1 MSLQSHNY
9 EEIFC
14 DAVNQLIQSSLQGL
28 NFDITKNCS
37 ITDIS
42 ERKYGKYQV
51 SDGTIKF
58 TAYTNNTL
66 FYELDD
72 TVLVTVPE
80 GDFNRQAVIIGKLAN
95 PLTGS
100 LNIANPFEN
109 FLKGTSNIC
118 PVSSSTFGLCAN
130 GDQQLIQLMDLKKDF
145 FGFSQ
150 LGIKA
155 DFSTLLQGQN
165 IIRGAYGIKIILHR
179 NGKENSVMDLT
190 FSSYDM
196 LGNPYEFDSY
206 FNQQMA
212 FNIPKNMNHIT
223 GIQVYF
229 YQDGKFEDGNNNRL
243 VPLGVNDLFVKN
255 MEVYFGYESI
265 SNSEDLVEI
274 ASANLTYST
283 EDSHLIS
290 LRWFHKEEDGNL
302 IPITANNWNSADY
315 MVKWYQHQPGCPE
328 DQIDEYGGPNWKV
341 LAPQEDEDYPLNYSF
356 TPSLL
361 KTAEKIK
368 AIAFVKSYPLHN
380 NSQFTEVAAYE
391 SNILTFENVDE
402 ETEGGSKIPVD
413 SLSNHLSLYFEDGS
427 EGNYFLYDQNGL
439 LINRQ
444 EIGSGYPRRLSLR
457 YGGLEIDRNSQIFN
471 SIKSIT
477 WRAPKNNQ
485 SNSMLIYDNSKY
497 KELSPNLLQES
508 TAGASNEI
516 WNTTLGTLI
525 DYQDIIM
532 KLPIPTLEEFGDL
545 DELMIYQDI
554 EHSELGTFKFSTQIQ
569 LFNSDEDMTD
579 EIRNQKADVSL
590 MIFLSQDGLEWMAH
604 PYKKIFQINC
614 GSKQDISHSFK
625 INTSHRYLRVAIG
638 YYKDQPDIA
647 IIPAKEI
654 SNLFVWGGMYTTLQA
669 DLPYVEYVAYPEE
682 NEPGEKTI
690 CSHFDY
696 SISDIWQQSKSNN
709 TIQCIVDLGVETSS
723 HSESLRFGPKGSSGT
738 ENTFLLEML
747 NGQNAIIAKKG
758 EVLPI
763 KVILF
768 NANGKEIVLGQEEA
782 ENIEWKLIHN
792 DNGYL
797 SYAVD
802 EEDKTKIILTSN
814 IDHVPLDNYT
824 ILSASYRHK
833 AGEPLLTTYLPI
845 PIKSKDCL
853 GMTGAAQVIYNS
865 LGVPKYSESSYCAY
879 LSSGEMLWNWTLVQ
893 AETNPNPV
901 ALKPSL
907 VNSTK
912 EVFLEATALY
922 SSGVSGGP
930 IFDKICISCDGY
942 WSQPILVLQ
951 SKYDFAML
959 NNWGEDLTIDT
970 KNGTILSTM
979 IGAGTKDSQGAFS
992 GVLMGDVRSGT
1003 ENNTITNTGIYG
1015 FQNGV
1020 MSYAL
1025 RDDGSGFFGAGAN
1038 GRIEFDGNSGIIRSS
1053 NWEKSGNQWIL
1064 SSTQGNASGTLI
1076 DLDDGMF
1083 IAQSTNGDYI
1093 KFNNNQ
1099 SGALEM
1105 SLSSLSIKMDG
1116 DGNYQDLDTFVSSKI
1131 DVSANE
1137 LRSEYNA
1144 QANYVAKVETQ
1155 DTDSQKWL
1163 RFSESDAEKLY
1174 NEETGW
1180 QLKTGSIISV
1190 LFPHGNKASSM
1201 TFNLCQDDESGVSK
1215 PSSEVYPVRVNS
1227 TDINFL
1233 KCNNGDTLNF
1243 MFVGA
1248 DTINGNTQE
1257 YFELVGVGQSIITQT
1272 ANEIK
1277 TEVFSNQPSYT
1288 VHCSTPYD
1296 YSTKLLRFSRN
1307 DFEALCTLSEDLTT
1321 GVWNIPTGTIIEI
1334 CCDGISN
1341 TASTINIQLGYNPPG
1356 EIDEATGFPLIIGR
1370 SEVMT
1375 VNNPA
1380 NSLTNLLQYSGNDVF
1395 SIRYMGNKKFEVV
1408 TPSCSAI
1415 TQTATEIS
1423 SKVEAKVT
1431 DLQKQ
1436 ATYSATVS
1444 TLATPMELHLLNVP
1458 SNITADEFYK
1468 DGITLNVTIGPKY
1481 TGGTELAD
1489 KELVFEYKGKE
1500 VKLYKHGAYVG
1511 VNGGNLLTWKEYTTL
1526 CFMYRTSING
1536 ERWVLIDSGSYA
1548 NYSEIKQT
1556 ADHITASVGVKS
1568 NGSIEKMG
1576 NGFSM
1581 TIDANGFYLSNNA
1594 SQANNNNFIFRCN
1607 SSGIWIKGNG
1617 EFAGSLTAENTLFK
1631 TLVTSPF
1638 EIDGETHQ
1646 TKFTPNEITLAAKWS
1661 VSTGSYPGEKAGYLH
1676 IGAPNRKKWEDITIT
1691 ANPIK
1696 ESDPHNDFVTGNTTV
1711 TSYGNIGTNE
1721 EPWDTLY
1728 VRSLNTSSARSMKE
1742 NVLVYNIEQAYEEL
1756 KTLPL
1761 YTYYYKNYH
1770 NNTKQLK
1777 IGTMIDYI
1785 PAEVMSTQ
1793 SDTNIEYD
1801 RDNLLFWLIGA
1812 MQALQKKVEEKEE

>member
-80 GDFNRQAVIIGKLAN
+80 GDFNRQAIIIGKLAN

-100 LNIANPFEN
+100 LNIADPFDN

-130 GDQQLIQLMDLKKDF
+130 GDQQLIQLMDVKKDF

-206 FNQQMA
+206 FNQQMV

-243 VPLGVNDLFVKN
+243 VPLGVNDLFVRN

-274 ASANLTYST
+274 ASASLVYNT
-283 EDSHLIS
+283 EDNHLIS
-290 LRWFHKEEDGNL
+290 LRWFHKEENGNL
-302 IPITANNWNSADY
+302 IPITADNWNSADY

-328 DQIDEYGGPNWKV
+328 DQIDEYGGPNWKI
-341 LAPQEDEDYPLNYSF
+341 LAPQEDGDYPFNYSF

-380 NSQFTEVAAYE
+380 NSQFTEMAAYE
-391 SNILTFENVDE
+391 SNILTFENIDE

-485 SNSMLIYDNSKY
+485 SNSMLIYDNDKY
-497 KELSPNLLQES
+497 RELSPNLLKES
-508 TAGASNEI
+508 AAGACNEV
-516 WNTTLGTLI
+516 WSTTLGALT
-525 DYQDIIM
+525 DYQDVIM
-532 KLPIPTLEEFGDL
+532 KLPIPTQEEFGDH
-545 DELMIYQDI
+545 DELIIYQDI
-554 EHSELGTFKFSTQIQ
+554 EHSELGTFKFSTKIQ
-569 LFNSDEDMTD
+569 LFNNSEDMTD
-579 EIRNQKADVSL
+579 EIRNQKANVSL
-590 MIFLSQDGLEWMAH
+590 MIFLSQDGLEWIAH

-614 GSKQDISHSFK
+614 GSEQSINYSFK
-625 INTSHRYLRVAIG
+625 INNSHKYLRVAIG
-638 YYKDQPDIA
+638 YYRDQSDIA
-647 IIPAKEI
+647 IIPSRENQ
-654 SNLFVWGGMYTTLQA
+654 NLFVWGGMYTTLQA
-669 DLPYVEYVAYPEE
+669 DLPYVQYVAHPEE
-682 NEPGEKTI
+682 NELGEKII

-696 SISDIWQQSKSNN
+696 SISDIWQSSKSNN

-723 HSESLRFGPKGSSGT
+723 YSESLRFGPKGSSGT

-747 NGQNAIIAKKG
+747 NGKNAIVANKG
-758 EVLPI
+758 ETLLI

-792 DNGYL
+792 DSSYL

-814 IDHVPLDNYT
+814 VDYVPLDNYT

-853 GMTGAAQVIYNS
+853 GMTGATQVIYNS
-865 LGVPKYSESSYCAY
+865 LGVPKYSESSYCVY
-879 LSSGEMLWNWTLVQ
+879 LSNGEMLWNWALAQ

-907 VNSTK
+907 INSTK
-912 EVFLEATALY
+912 EVFLEAAALY
-922 SSGVSGGP
+922 SSGTSGGP
-930 IFDKICISCDGY
+930 IFDKVCISCDGY

-951 SKYDFAML
+951 SRYDFAML
-959 NNWGEDLTIDT
+959 NNWGGDLTIDT

-979 IGAGTKDSQGAFS
+979 IGAGTKDSQGTFS

-1003 ENNTITNTGIYG
+1003 ENNIITNTGIYG

-1053 NWEKSGNQWIL
+1053 NWKKSGNQWIL

-1105 SLSSLSIKMDG
+1105 SLSSLSIKMDN
-1116 DGNYQDLDTFVSSKI
+1116 DGNYQNLDTFVSSKI
-1131 DVSANE
+1131 D
-1137 LRSEYNA
+1137 
-1144 QANYVAKVETQ
+1144 
-1155 DTDSQKWL
+1155 
-1163 RFSESDAEKLY
+1163 
-1174 NEETGW
+1174 
-1180 QLKTGSIISV
+1180 IS
-1190 LFPHGNKASSM
+1190 
-1201 TFNLCQDDESGVSK
+1201 
-1215 PSSEVYPVRVNS
+1215 
-1227 TDINFL
+1227 
-1233 KCNNGDTLNF
+1233 
-1243 MFVGA
+1243 
-1248 DTINGNTQE
+1248 
-1257 YFELVGVGQSIITQT
+1257 

-1277 TEVFSNQPSYT
+1277 TEIFSNQPSYT

-1307 DFEALCTLSEDLTT
+1307 DFEALCTLSEDKTT
-1321 GVWNIPTGTIIEI
+1321 GIWNMPIGTIIEI
-1334 CCDGISN
+1334 CCDGVSN
-1341 TASTINIQLGYNPPG
+1341 TASTIDIQLGYNPPG
-1356 EIDEATGFPLIIGR
+1356 EVDEETGFPLIIGR

-1380 NSLTNLLQYSGNDVF
+1380 NSPTNLLQYNGNDVF
-1395 SIRYMGNKKFEVV
+1395 SIRYMGNQKFEVV
-1408 TPSCSAI
+1408 TPSYSAI

-1423 SKVEAKVT
+1423 SRIEAKVT

-1436 ATYSATVS
+1436 VTYSATVS
-1444 TLATPMELHLLNVP
+1444 TLATPMELTLLNVP
-1458 SNITADEFYK
+1458 NNITANEFYK
-1468 DGITLNVTIGPKY
+1468 DGITLNVTIGPAY
-1481 TGGTELAD
+1481 TGGTELAN
-1489 KELVFEYKGKE
+1489 KELAFQYMGKK
-1500 VKLYKHGAYVG
+1500 VKLYKNGAYVG
-1511 VNGGNLLTWKEYTTL
+1511 TNGGNLLTWKAYTTL

-1556 ADHITASVGVKS
+1556 ADHITASVGVQTD
-1568 NGSIEKMG
+1568 GSVKKKG
-1576 NGFSM
+1576 SGFSM
-1581 TIDANGFYLSNNA
+1581 TIDANGFYLYGG
-1594 SQANNNNFIFRCN
+1594 NNNTQASSTNFIFKCDN
-1607 SSGIWIKGNG
+1607 SGVWIKGNG
-1617 EFAGSLTAENTLFK
+1617 EFSGNLTAQQTLFQ

-1638 EIDGETHQ
+1638 EINGQRHQ
-1646 TKFTPNEITLAAKWS
+1646 TQFTPNAITLAAKWS
-1661 VSTGSYPGEKAGYLH
+1661 VSEGNYPGEKAGYLH

-1696 ESDPHNDFVTGNTTV
+1696 ESDPHNDFVTGSTTV

-1728 VRSLNTSSARSMKE
+1728 VRSLNTSSAKSMKE
-1742 NVLVYNIEQAYEEL
+1742 NILIYDIEQAYEEL
-1756 KTLPL
+1756 KALPL

-1785 PAEVMSTQ
+1785 PMEVMSTQ

-1812 MQALQKKVEEKEE
+1812 MQALQKKVEEKEEQTWD

>member
-28 NFDITKNCS
+28 SFDITKNCS

-66 FYELDD
+66 LYELDD
-72 TVLVTVPE
+72 TVLVTIPE
-80 GDFNRQAVIIGKLAN
+80 GDFNRQAIIIGKLAN

-109 FLKGTSNIC
+109 FLKGTGNIC
-118 PVSSSTFGLCAN
+118 PATSSTFGLCAN

-206 FNQQMA
+206 FNQQIV

-229 YQDGKFEDGNNNRL
+229 YQDGKFEDGNNNHL
-243 VPLGVNDLFVKN
+243 VPLGINDLFVKN
-255 MEVYFGYESI
+255 VEIYFGYESI
-265 SNSEDLVEI
+265 SNFEDLVEI
-274 ASANLTYST
+274 ASADLTYNT
-283 EDSHLIS
+283 EASHSIS
-290 LRWFHKEEDGNL
+290 LRWFHKEEDGSI
-302 IPITANNWNSADY
+302 IPITANNWNSTNY

-341 LAPQEDEDYPLNYSF
+341 LAPQADEDYPFIYSF
-356 TPSLL
+356 IPSLL

-380 NSQFTEVAAYE
+380 NSQYTEMAAYE
-391 SNILTFENVDE
+391 SNILTFENIDE
-402 ETEGGSKIPVD
+402 ETEGGSKIPID
-413 SLSNHLSLYFEDGS
+413 NLSDHLSLYFEDGS

-444 EIGSGYPRRLSLR
+444 EIGSGYPRRLSLQ

-516 WNTTLGTLI
+516 WSTTLGTLI
-525 DYQDIIM
+525 DYQDVIM

-654 SNLFVWGGMYTTLQA
+654 ANLFVWGGMYTTLQA
-669 DLPYVEYVAYPEE
+669 DLPYIEYVAYPEE
-682 NEPGEKTI
+682 NESGEKTI

-709 TIQCIVDLGVETSS
+709 TIQCIVDLGIETSS

-758 EVLPI
+758 EVLSI

-792 DNGYL
+792 DKDYL
-797 SYAVD
+797 SYTID
-802 EEDKTKIILTSN
+802 EEDKTRIIITSN
-814 IDHVPLDNYT
+814 IDYVPLDNYI

-833 AGEPLLTTYLPI
+833 VGEPLLTTYLPI
-845 PIKSKDCL
+845 PIKSNDCL
-853 GMTGAAQVIYNS
+853 GMSGATQVIYNS
-865 LGVPKYSESSYCAY
+865 LGVPKYSENSYCAY
-879 LSSGEMLWNWTLVQ
+879 LSNGEMLWNWALVQ

-901 ALKPSL
+901 ILKPSL
-907 VNSTK
+907 INSEK

-922 SSGVSGGP
+922 SSGASGGP
-930 IFDKICISCDGY
+930 IFDKVCVSCDGH
-942 WSQPILVLQ
+942 WSQPILILQ

-959 NNWGEDLTIDT
+959 NNWGGDLTIDT

-1003 ENNTITNTGIYG
+1003 ENNAIVNTGIYG

-1053 NWEKSGNQWIL
+1053 NWKKDGNQWIL
-1064 SSTQGNASGTLI
+1064 SSTQGNTSGTLI

-1083 IAQSTNGDYI
+1083 IAQSVNGDYI

-1105 SLSSLSIKMDG
+1105 SLSKLQIKMDNG
-1116 DGNYQDLDTFVSSKI
+1116 GTYEDLDTFVSSKI

-1155 DTDSQKWL
+1155 DTTSQKWL

-1174 NEETGW
+1174 NEETEEW
-1180 QLKTGSIISV
+1180 ELKTGSIISV

-1201 TFNLCQDDESGVSK
+1201 TFNLCQDGGDKVSK
-1215 PSSEVYPVRVNS
+1215 PGSTAYPVRVNS

-1248 DTINGNTQE
+1248 NKIDGNTQE

-1277 TEVFSNQPSYT
+1277 TEVFANRPSYV
-1288 VHCSTPYD
+1288 VHCSTPQA
-1296 YSTKLLRFSRN
+1296 YSTKLLRFSKN
-1307 DFEALCTLSEDLTT
+1307 DFEALCVLDETDRLKGT
-1321 GVWNIPTGTIIEI
+1321 WNISTGTIIEV

-1341 TASTINIQLGYNPPG
+1341 TDSEIKVQLGYNPPG
-1356 EIDEATGFPLIIGR
+1356 EKDPQGYPLIIGK
-1370 SEVMT
+1370 SNEMT
-1375 VNNPA
+1375 VSNPS
-1380 NSLTNLLQYSGNDVF
+1380 NSSTNLLQYSGCDTF
-1395 SIRYMGNKKFEVV
+1395 SILYKGEDQFEVV
-1408 TPSCSAI
+1408 APSYTAI
-1415 TQTATEIS
+1415 KQTATEIS
-1423 SKVEAKVT
+1423 SRVESEMRKT
-1431 DLQKQ
+1431 
-1436 ATYSATVS
+1436 ATYFATVETLEQSMKLLLKNAPS
-1444 TLATPMELHLLNVP
+1444 TAN
-1458 SNITADEFYK
+1458 EFYQEGVSL
-1468 DGITLNVTIGPKY
+1468 DVTIGPGY
-1481 TGGTELAD
+1481 SD
-1489 KELVFEYKGKE
+1489 KGWPLKFTALGRTTNIWFSGKE
-1500 VKLYKHGAYVG
+1500 TSAS
-1511 VNGGNLLTWKEYTTL
+1511 NPFTWTAGSTIHFIYRAPNETHTT
-1526 CFMYRTSING
+1526 G
-1536 ERWVLIDSGSYA
+1536 RWVVSDSGSYKG
-1548 NYSEIKQT
+1548 YSEVKQT
-1556 ADHITASVGVKS
+1556 ADHITASVGVKT
-1568 NGSIEKMG
+1568 NGNIEKMG

-1581 TIDANGFYLSNNA
+1581 TIDANGFYLYNSA
-1594 SQANNNNFIFRCN
+1594 TQQANNNNFIFRCN

-1617 EFAGSLTAENTLFK
+1617 EFAGSLTAQETLFK

-1638 EIDGETHQ
+1638 TIDGNTHQ
-1646 TKFTPNEITLAAKWS
+1646 TKFTSNEITLAAKWT
-1661 VSTGSYPGEKAGYLH
+1661 VTDGNFAGEKAGYLH

-1696 ESDPHNDFVTGNTTV
+1696 ESDPHNFNTTV
-1711 TSYGNIGTNE
+1711 TSYGNIGTND

-1728 VRSLNTSSARSMKE
+1728 VRSSNTSSARSMKE
-1742 NVLVYNIEQAYEEL
+1742 NILIYDIEQAYEEL
-1756 KTLPL
+1756 KALPL

-1785 PAEVMSTQ
+1785 PVEVMSTQ

-1812 MQALQKKVEEKEE
+1812 VQALQKKVEEKEE

>member
-28 NFDITKNCS
+28 SFDITKNCS
-37 ITDIS
+37 IIDIS

-80 GDFNRQAVIIGKLAN
+80 GDFNRQAIIIGKLAN

-100 LNIANPFEN
+100 LNIADPFEN

-130 GDQQLIQLMDLKKDF
+130 GDQQLIQLMDVEKDF

-206 FNQQMA
+206 FNQQMV

-243 VPLGVNDLFVKN
+243 VPLGINDLFVKN

-274 ASANLTYST
+274 ASANLTYNT
-283 EDSHLIS
+283 ETNHLIS
-290 LRWFHKEEDGNL
+290 LRWFHKEEDGNI
-302 IPITANNWNSADY
+302 IPITVDNWNSADY
-315 MVKWYQHQPGCPE
+315 IVKWYQHQPGCPK
-328 DQIDEYGGPNWKV
+328 DQTDEYGGPNWKV
-341 LAPQEDEDYPLNYSF
+341 LTPQEDEDYPFNYSF

-380 NSQFTEVAAYE
+380 NSQFTEMAAYE
-391 SNILTFENVDE
+391 SNILTFENIDE

-485 SNSMLIYDNSKY
+485 SNSMLIYDNDKY
-497 KELSPNLLQES
+497 RELSPNLLKES
-508 TAGASNEI
+508 AAGASNEV
-516 WNTTLGTLI
+516 WSTTLGTLT
-525 DYQDIIM
+525 DYQDVIM
-532 KLPIPTLEEFGDL
+532 KLPIPTQEEFGNH
-545 DELMIYQDI
+545 DELIIYQDI
-554 EHSELGTFKFSTQIQ
+554 EHSELGTFKFSTKIQ
-569 LFNSDEDMTD
+569 LFDNSEDMT
-579 EIRNQKADVSL
+579 EEVRNQKADVSL
-590 MIFLSQDGLEWMAH
+590 MIFLSQDGLEWMAY

-614 GSKQDISHSFK
+614 GSEQNIDYSFK
-625 INTSHRYLRVAIG
+625 INNSHKYLRVAIG
-638 YYKDQPDIA
+638 YYKDQPNIA
-647 IIPAKEI
+647 IVPSKE
-654 SNLFVWGGMYTTLQA
+654 NQNFFVWGGMYTTLQA
-669 DLPYVEYVAYPEE
+669 DLPYAEYVAYPEE
-682 NEPGEKTI
+682 NELGEKII

-696 SISDIWQQSKSNN
+696 SISDIWQSSKSNN
-709 TIQCIVDLGVETSS
+709 TVQCIVDLSIETSS

-747 NGQNAIIAKKG
+747 NGQNAIVANKG

-792 DNGYL
+792 DNDYL

-814 IDHVPLDNYT
+814 IDNVPPDNYT

-853 GMTGAAQVIYNS
+853 GMTGATQVIYNS

-879 LSSGEMLWNWTLVQ
+879 LSNGEMLWNWALAQ

-907 VNSTK
+907 INSAK

-922 SSGVSGGP
+922 SSGVSDGP
-930 IFDKICISCDGY
+930 IFDKVCISCDGY
-942 WSQPILVLQ
+942 WSQPILILQ
-951 SKYDFAML
+951 SRYDFAML

-1003 ENNTITNTGIYG
+1003 GNNIITNTGIYG

-1025 RDDGSGFFGAGAN
+1025 KDDGSGFFGAGAN

-1053 NWEKSGNQWIL
+1053 NWKKSGNQWVL

-1105 SLSSLSIKMDG
+1105 SLSSLSIKMDNN
-1116 DGNYQDLDTFVSSKI
+1116 GNYQNLDTFVSSKI
-1131 DVSANE
+1131 D
-1137 LRSEYNA
+1137 
-1144 QANYVAKVETQ
+1144 
-1155 DTDSQKWL
+1155 
-1163 RFSESDAEKLY
+1163 
-1174 NEETGW
+1174 
-1180 QLKTGSIISV
+1180 IS
-1190 LFPHGNKASSM
+1190 
-1201 TFNLCQDDESGVSK
+1201 
-1215 PSSEVYPVRVNS
+1215 
-1227 TDINFL
+1227 
-1233 KCNNGDTLNF
+1233 
-1243 MFVGA
+1243 
-1248 DTINGNTQE
+1248 
-1257 YFELVGVGQSIITQT
+1257 

-1277 TEVFSNQPSYT
+1277 TEIFSNQPSYT

-1307 DFEALCTLSEDLTT
+1307 DFEALCTLSEDRMT
-1321 GVWNIPTGTIIEI
+1321 GVWNIPIGTIIEI
-1334 CCDGISN
+1334 CCDGVSN
-1341 TASTINIQLGYNPPG
+1341 TASTINIQFGYNPPG
-1356 EIDEATGFPLIIGR
+1356 EIDEETGFPLIIGR

-1380 NSLTNLLQYSGNDVF
+1380 NSLTNLLQYGGNDVF
-1395 SIRYMGNKKFEVV
+1395 SIRYMGDKKFEVV
-1408 TPSCSAI
+1408 TPSYSAI

-1423 SKVEAKVT
+1423 SRVEAKVT

-1444 TLATPMELHLLNVP
+1444 TLATPMELTLLNVP
-1458 SNITADEFYK
+1458 NNITANEFYK
-1468 DGITLNVTIGPKY
+1468 DGITLNVTIGPAY
-1481 TGGTELAD
+1481 TGGTELTD
-1489 KELVFEYKGKE
+1489 KELAFQYMGKK
-1500 VKLYKHGAYVG
+1500 VKLYKNGAYVG
-1511 VNGGNLLTWKEYTTL
+1511 ANSGNLLTWKAYTTL

-1556 ADHITASVGVKS
+1556 ADHITASVGVQTD
-1568 NGSIEKMG
+1568 GSVKKKG
-1576 NGFSM
+1576 SGFSM
-1581 TIDANGFYLSNNA
+1581 TIDANGFYLYGGNNSTQA
-1594 SQANNNNFIFRCN
+1594 SSTNFIFKCDN
-1607 SSGIWIKGNG
+1607 SGVWIKGNG
-1617 EFAGSLTAENTLFK
+1617 EFSGNLTAQQTLFQ

-1638 EIDGETHQ
+1638 EINGQKHQ
-1646 TKFTPNEITLAAKWS
+1646 TQFTPNAITLAAKWL
-1661 VSTGSYPGEKAGYLH
+1661 VSEGNYPGEKAGYLH

-1742 NVLVYNIEQAYEEL
+1742 NILIYDIEQAYEEL

-1785 PAEVMSTQ
+1785 PIEVMSTQ

-1812 MQALQKKVEEKEE
+1812 MQALQKKVEEKEEQIWD